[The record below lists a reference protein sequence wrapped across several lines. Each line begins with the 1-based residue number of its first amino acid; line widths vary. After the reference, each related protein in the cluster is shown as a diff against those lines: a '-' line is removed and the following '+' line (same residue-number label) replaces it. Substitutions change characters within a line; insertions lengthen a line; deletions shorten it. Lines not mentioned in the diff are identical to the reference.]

1 MNKEIL
7 IASLFIGILLVTPF
21 SVVARENT
29 ISTNL
34 TEQPD
39 LEGLVA
45 QLRVVID
52 EILQK
57 YGHIPI
63 VNNLCNIILGISD
76 IIGRMI
82 YCIFLIII
90 LIPLVILFLIFDVLE
105 NEEVS
110 YTLMLYI
117 FIAGAEYDLNCPP
130 GNPFFWDWPFK
141 LFYTLLGKNDISE
154 LVNDCPCL
162 QEQK

>member
-52 EILQK
+52 DILQK

-90 LIPLVILFLIFDVLE
+90 LIPLVILFLIFNE

-110 YTLMLYI
+110 YSLMVFI
-117 FIAGAEYDLNCPP
+117 FISASEYDLNCPP
-130 GNPFFWDWPFK
+130 GNPFFWDCIDPVICTA
-141 LFYTLLGKNDISE
+141 YSACDARS
-154 LVNDCPCL
+154 
-162 QEQK
+162 